1 MKITL
6 LQQDIVWGDPETNRK
21 KAEKLMAEGSGT
33 ELYVLPEMFSTGFMV
48 AQEPTKEPVEGD
60 TLRWMKQQAAIYGA
74 AIGGSV
80 AVTDGERLYNR
91 FYFVKPDG
99 SIEHYD
105 KRHLFTYS
113 GENKWFTPGEKRV
126 VVTFRGVRF
135 LLEVCYD
142 LRFPVWTRNKGDY
155 DAIIYVA
162 NWPVSRAAAWQ
173 VLLRARAIENQ
184 CFVVGVNRVGC
195 DPFSQYKGGSVL
207 LNPYGEPIVACEE
220 DKEQAMTGRIELNE
234 LEEMRRKFPV
244 LNDADRFSL

>member
-1 MKITL
+1 
-6 LQQDIVWGDPETNRK
+6 
-21 KAEKLMAEGSGT
+21 
-33 ELYVLPEMFSTGFMV
+33 
-48 AQEPTKEPVEGD
+48 
-60 TLRWMKQQAAIYGA
+60 
-74 AIGGSV
+74 
-80 AVTDGERLYNR
+80 VTDGDRLDSR
-91 FYFVKPDG
+91 FDFVKPDG

-113 GENKWFTPGEKRV
+113 GENKWFTRGEKRV

-195 DPFSQYKGGSVL
+195 DPFTQYKGGSVL

-220 DKEQAMTGRIELNE
+220 DKEQAITSRIELNE

>member
-6 LQQDIVWGDPETNRK
+6 LQQDIVWGDPKTNRK
-21 KAEKLMAEGSGT
+21 KAEKLMAEGAGT
-33 ELYVLPEMFSTGFMV
+33 ELYVLPEMVSTGFMV
-48 AQEPTKEPVEGD
+48 AQEPMTEPAEGD
-60 TLRWMKQQAAIYGA
+60 TLRWMKQQAATYGA

-99 SIEHYD
+99 SIGHYD

>member
-21 KAEKLMAEGSGT
+21 KAEKLMAEGVGT

-48 AQEPTKEPVEGD
+48 AQEPMAEPAEGD
-60 TLRWMKQQAAIYGA
+60 TLRWMKQQAATYGA

-80 AVTDGERLYNR
+80 TVTDGERLYNR

-99 SIEHYD
+99 SIKYYD

-155 DAIIYVA
+155 DAIIYMA

-220 DKEQAMTGRIELNE
+220 DKEQAIMGGIELNE
-234 LEEMRRKFPV
+234 LEEMRRRFPV